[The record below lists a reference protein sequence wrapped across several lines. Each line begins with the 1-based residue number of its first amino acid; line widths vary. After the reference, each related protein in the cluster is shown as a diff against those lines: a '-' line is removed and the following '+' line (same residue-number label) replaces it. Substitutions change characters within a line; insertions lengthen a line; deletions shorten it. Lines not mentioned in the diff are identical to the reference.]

1 MSILHTISRS
11 PSSALLASCSSL
23 LKDGDGVIFIEDG
36 IYHCADG
43 SDFPAFQAQVKL
55 YALSEDLVARGML
68 DKNDSKTET
77 INTDGFVR
85 LCCEYDKVVSWF

>member
-11 PSSALLASCSSL
+11 PSCALLSSCTSL
-23 LKDGDGVIFIEDG
+23 LEDGDGVLFIEDG

-43 SDFPAFQAQVKL
+43 SDFSAIQAQVKL
-55 YALSEDLVARGML
+55 YALSEDLIARGML
-68 DKNDSKTET
+68 DRNEDKTET
-77 INTDGFVR
+77 VNYDGFVR